1 MHVLI
6 FYILTIFIPDSL
18 AEPTGLKVGDK
29 APDFTVV
36 DQNGKEV
43 SLSEALEEGK
53 VILTFYRGAWCRYCM
68 KQMNDYQDSL
78 AMINNTG
85 ASLIA
90 ISPEHEKGIKLTV
103 EKAGVTFSLIRDK
116 DLQIMLDYEVVSKE
130 KVEEYRRLSK
140 ETEEDISRKY
150 IPVPALY
157 IINQKGII
165 EFVSFNPD
173 YKQRMTVESVLA
185 EL

>member
-53 VILTFYRGAWCRYCM
+53 VILTFYRGAWCRP
-68 KQMNDYQDSL
+68 QSNS
-78 AMINNTG
+78 TR
-85 ASLIA
+85 
-90 ISPEHEKGIKLTV
+90 V
-103 EKAGVTFSLIRDK
+103 
-116 DLQIMLDYEVVSKE
+116 
-130 KVEEYRRLSK
+130 RR
-140 ETEEDISRKY
+140 
-150 IPVPALY
+150 
-157 IINQKGII
+157 N
-165 EFVSFNPD
+165 
-173 YKQRMTVESVLA
+173 
-185 EL
+185 